1 MRGIPAGLVFCL
13 NGRTVDWSFGMGAAI
28 DLRDD
33 FDAASLRRV
42 AQQSR
47 DGAQSRRLLTLA
59 AIYDGHRRSDAAGFA
74 GVGLQIVRDW
84 VLRFNADGPDG
95 LLDRKAAGPPH
106 KLSAEQR
113 AALAGIVETGPGPGD
128 PRCGALAS
136 LRPGP
141 VAPGA
146 VRRVVG
152 TDDGRAGVA
161 PDRLRQALGRARGHY
176 AQDDDAVAA
185 FKKTSLSA

>member
-59 AIYDGHRRSDAAGFA
+59 TIYDGHRRSDAAGFA

-84 VLRFNADGPDG
+84 VLRFNAYFSD
-95 LLDRKAAGPPH
+95 
-106 KLSAEQR
+106 S
-113 AALAGIVETGPGPGD
+113 
-128 PRCGALAS
+128 
-136 LRPGP
+136 
-141 VAPGA
+141 
-146 VRRVVG
+146 
-152 TDDGRAGVA
+152 GRGF
-161 PDRLRQALGRARGHY
+161 H
-176 AQDDDAVAA
+176 
-185 FKKTSLSA
+185 